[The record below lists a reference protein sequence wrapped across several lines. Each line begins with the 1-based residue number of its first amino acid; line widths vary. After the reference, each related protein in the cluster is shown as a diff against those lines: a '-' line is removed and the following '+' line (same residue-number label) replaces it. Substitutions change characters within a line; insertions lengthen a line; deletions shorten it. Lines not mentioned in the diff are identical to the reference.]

1 MDSNTII
8 NSRVTGIFLTI
19 ADADGAYEALL
30 DKGYTRENISVVMSE
45 VTHKGHF
52 LKIEDESVETS
63 HTLEDAGRGA
73 LLGGTAGAI
82 VSAIAAIGSNLALPG
97 FGLVLMGPLLA
108 GLTGAAAGSIAG
120 GTIGAIIGTTGYPD
134 EHKEYYEN
142 SIQEGGVMISVSPKN
157 ALDKVEIMEAFEKNN
172 GQRIFSNDHN
182 TVL

>member
-1 MDSNTII
+1 MDSDTTI

-30 DKGYTRENISVVMSE
+30 NKGYTRENISVVMSD

-52 LKIEDESVETS
+52 LKVEDESVETS

-97 FGLVLMGPLLA
+97 FGLILMGPLLA

-120 GTIGAIIGTTGYPD
+120 GTIGAIIGAGYPD
-134 EHKEYYEN
+134 EHKEYYET

-157 ALDKVEIMEAFEKNN
+157 ALDKVEITEAFEKNN
-172 GQRIFSNDHN
+172 GQRIYSDDHSA
-182 TVL
+182 VL

>member
-1 MDSNTII
+1 MDTNTVIQ
-8 NSRVTGIFLTI
+8 SRVTGIFVTI

-30 DKGYTRENISVVMSE
+30 NKGYTRENISVVMSD
-45 VTHKGHF
+45 VMHKGHF

-63 HTLEDAGRGA
+63 HTVEDAGKGA

-120 GTIGAIIGTTGYPD
+120 GTIGAIVGAGYPD
-134 EHKEYYEN
+134 EHKEFYET

-157 ALDKVEIMEAFEKNN
+157 ALDKIEITEVFEKNN
-172 GQRIFSNDHN
+172 GQRIFSADHSS
-182 TVL
+182 VL

>member
-1 MDSNTII
+1 MDSNTVI

-19 ADADGAYEALL
+19 EDADGAYEALL
-30 DKGYTRENISVVMSE
+30 NKGYTRENISVVMSD

-52 LKIEDESVETS
+52 LKIEEESVETS

-120 GTIGAIIGTTGYPD
+120 GTIGAIIGAGYPD
-134 EHKEYYEN
+134 EHKEYYET
-142 SIQEGGVMISVSPKN
+142 SIQEGGVMISVNPKN
-157 ALDKVEIMEAFEKNN
+157 ALDKVEITEAFEKNN
-172 GQRIFSNDHN
+172 GQRIYSDDHSA
-182 TVL
+182 VL

>member
-1 MDSNTII
+1 MDANTATH
-8 NSRVTGIFLTI
+8 NKVTGIFVTI
-19 ADADGAYEALL
+19 ADADGAYEALMN
-30 DKGYTRENISVVMSE
+30 KGYTREDISVVMSD

-63 HTLEDAGRGA
+63 HALEDAGKGA

-120 GTIGAIIGTTGYPD
+120 GTIGAIIGAGYPD
-134 EHKEYYEN
+134 EHKEYYET
-142 SIQEGGVMISVSPKN
+142 SIQEGGIMISVSPKN
-157 ALDKVEIMEAFEKNN
+157 ALDKIEITKAFEKNN
-172 GQRIFSNDHN
+172 GQRIFSGDH
-182 TVL
+182 TSVL